1 MTTITREQAQKIIEA
16 ADEVISAL
24 AGTNE
29 DVHPGSDNML
39 RLWDD
44 LNDRHAPPEVV
55 RELARI
61 VLASLEAEPV
71 AYIFK
76 HPAGKLFWALT
87 DESNKEQADVIPVYA
102 AAPASVVPDNA
113 SEPLAYAYKEL
124 TPEIMRN
131 HLAVFERYGIAPND
145 SSTTIQALRIA
156 LDGIERSDA
165 MLHGAE
171 PVSQT
176 YKLNELAGKSPV
188 IPGEVL
194 SAILKVA
201 RVRADFDDFDG
212 DRRGIGDCLDEAEQ
226 ELIVTIN
233 KYASQ
238 LAAGPIVPND
248 VREQTAVP
256 PVPVIQADVAQ
267 AIEKLKRK
275 LVECNRYNYCADAVK
290 GVEYACHAAMLQ
302 GSQPVSQTY
311 KFPVNTPCQ
320 DAPAHIWLQT
330 AGVWPEDGELSELTW
345 CSHNQH
351 HDDTLY
357 VRADL
362 VNGNSPVTPDGWISC
377 SERMPDDKQ
386 YVWFFG
392 ESRGFAGRDTF
403 EGYYDW
409 SRNKWWAVT
418 DIGEEPASKV
428 THWMPLPEPPQE
440 AK

>member
-1 MTTITREQAQKIIEA
+1 MSTITREWLQQAINDYESVR
-16 ADEVISAL
+16 DELPFGLDDYQGNILSAL
-24 AGTNE
+24 
-29 DVHPGSDNML
+29 
-39 RLWDD
+39 
-44 LNDRHAPPEVV
+44 
-55 RELARI
+55 RI
-61 VLASLEAEPV
+61 ALASLEAEPV

-176 YKLNELAGKSPV
+176 YK
-188 IPGEVL
+188 
-194 SAILKVA
+194 
-201 RVRADFDDFDG
+201 
-212 DRRGIGDCLDEAEQ
+212 
-226 ELIVTIN
+226 
-233 KYASQ
+233 
-238 LAAGPIVPND
+238 
-248 VREQTAVP
+248 
-256 PVPVIQADVAQ
+256 
-267 AIEKLKRK
+267 
-275 LVECNRYNYCADAVK
+275 
-290 GVEYACHAAMLQ
+290 
-302 GSQPVSQTY
+302 
-311 KFPVNTPCQ
+311 FPVNTPCQ

-362 VNGNSPVTPDGWISC
+362 VNGNSQVTPDGWISC
-377 SERMPDDKQ
+377 SERMP
-386 YVWFFG
+386 V
-392 ESRGFAGRDTF
+392 
-403 EGYYDW
+403 
-409 SRNKWWAVT
+409 
-418 DIGEEPASKV
+418 IGELNWRTSFPLLVTCEIGVIPAYYGFVRINGNKHYGFMESLKYGDDSGNHPQTNEYDLISNV

-440 AK
+440 VN